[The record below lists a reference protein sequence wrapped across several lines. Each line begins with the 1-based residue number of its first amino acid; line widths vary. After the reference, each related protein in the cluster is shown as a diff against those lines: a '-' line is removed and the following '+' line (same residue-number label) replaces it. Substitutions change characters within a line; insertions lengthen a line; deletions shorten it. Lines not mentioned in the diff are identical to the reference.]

1 MANTNRVNGF
11 RPVKH
16 INGAPYNGQANLY
29 YIPAGEATAVMVGDF
44 VKLSDSDSLDGVPAV
59 ERLAASGSV
68 TSGVIVGVVVGFPV
82 APASGLDTP
91 QYRAASTAR
100 YCYVADSPDLVFAS
114 QEDGVGG
121 AIAAASVGLNVGL
134 DASAGS
140 TVTGASGMQIDSSTA
155 ATTNTLPLR
164 LYSIVQKEDNEVG
177 SAYAR
182 WLVTINTH
190 QYANGSTGV

>member
-29 YIPAGEATAVMVGDF
+29 YIPAGETAAVQIGDL
-44 VKLSDSDSLDGVPAV
+44 VILSNSDSLDGVPAV
-59 ERLAASGSV
+59 ERAAASGAV
-68 TSGVIVGVVVGFPV
+68 AAAVLVGSVVGFPV

-100 YCYVADSPDLVFAS
+100 YVYVADSPDLVFEA

-121 AIAAASVGLNVGL
+121 AIAATSVGLNVGF
-134 DASAGS
+134 DATAGS
-140 TVTGASGMQIDSSTA
+140 TTTGASGMQIDSSTA

-164 LYSIVQKEDNEVG
+164 LYSISRAVDNEVA